1 MVRESR
7 DGALP
12 VEGVGSPAQASPAS
26 LEAWAAGLVARARE
40 DGVAL
45 TGEGG
50 LLTGLVRQVLQS
62 GLEVELTEHLGY
74 EPHERHR
81 STGTTRNGSYPKR
94 VKTEI
99 GEVDLRVP
107 RDRDGSFER
116 STIPSISG
124 AWRACRATSSRSM
137 RRA

>member
-1 MVRESR
+1 MI
-7 DGALP
+7 
-12 VEGVGSPAQASPAS
+12 
-26 LEAWAAGLVARARE
+26 EAWAQELVTRARE

-50 LLTGLVRQVLQS
+50 LLTDLVRQ
-62 GLEVELTEHLGY
+62 GCCRPGFEVELSENLRY

-81 STGTTRNGSYPKR
+81 STGYPRNGLFPKR

-99 GEVDLRVP
+99 GESGLRVP
-107 RDRDGSFER
+107 RDRCDGSFEPL
-116 STIPSISG
+116 TIPKHQRRLGVS
-124 AWRACRATSSRSM
+124 RATSFRST